1 MSQRHTFPPCLPVEE
16 ACGPASV
23 YTEWLSETQWVL
35 QRGGAGVQEAWDMSD
50 TAIPSLEQLGRLEAA
65 AVVGPVARADEG
77 DMVVDGKQKEAGAGS
92 L

>member
-1 MSQRHTFPPCLPVEE
+1 
-16 ACGPASV
+16 
-23 YTEWLSETQWVL
+23 
-35 QRGGAGVQEAWDMSD
+35 MSD